1 MLSDTA
7 PDALRVQ
14 IELLRK
20 ATPSQRFR
28 LVCDLTTAAVELS
41 RAAIRRAD
49 PGLSESEA
57 KLRWAEFY
65 YGGRLADQVREH
77 SRIAAGEMSQ
87 VPLFAA
93 LKPVIEAF
101 ESLSVSYYLGGSV
114 ASSFYGVP
122 RTTLDVD
129 LVADLE
135 AGHAP
140 PLIARLG
147 DKYYASQEAIFDA
160 IARKSCFN
168 VIHLP
173 SMFKVDV
180 FVAKPGLYDRQA
192 LARRRAGAVSLG
204 GAAEDFMIA
213 SPEDIILSKLQR
225 FRLGRQVSER
235 QWQDVLGV
243 LRVQGPRLD
252 EAYLEHWARELGI
265 GDLLARARQAVPS
278 PKLHNGGPSPQDA

>member
-147 DKYYASQEAIFDA
+147 DKYYASQEAISDA

-252 EAYLEHWARELGI
+252 EAYLEHWAGELGI

>member
-1 MLSDTA
+1 MLSDTSA
-7 PDALRVQ
+7 DALRVQ

-28 LVCDLTTAAVELS
+28 LVCDLTTTAVELS
-41 RAAIRRAD
+41 RAAIRRAG
-49 PGLSESEA
+49 PELSESEA
-57 KLRWAEFY
+57 KLRWAELH
-65 YGGRLADQVREH
+65 YGGQLADQVRGH
-77 SRIAAGEMSQ
+77 SRIAAGDMSQ
-87 VPLFAA
+87 IPLFAA

-101 ESLSVSYYLGGSV
+101 EGLSVAYYLGGSV
-114 ASSFYGVP
+114 ASSFYGVA
-122 RTTLDVD
+122 RTTLDAD

-147 DKYYASQEAIFDA
+147 DEYYASQEAISDA

-168 VIHLP
+168 VIHLTT
-173 SMFKVDV
+173 MFKVDV

-192 LARRRAGAVSLG
+192 LARRRSAAVFLG
-204 GAAEDFMIA
+204 GVAEDFMIA
-213 SPEDIILSKLQR
+213 SPEDVILSKLQW
-225 FRLGRQVSER
+225 FRLGQQVSER

-252 EAYLEHWARELGI
+252 EAYLLKWARELGI
-265 GDLLARARQAVPS
+265 GDLLARARQAIPS
-278 PKLHNGGPSPQDA
+278 PDLHSGGRSSQDA

>member
-1 MLSDTA
+1 MLSDTSL
-7 PDALRVQ
+7 DALRVQ

-28 LVCDLTTAAVELS
+28 LVCDLTTTAVELS

-49 PGLSESEA
+49 PELSESEA
-57 KLRWAEFY
+57 RLRWAELH
-65 YGGRLADQVREH
+65 YGCPLADQVRVH

-101 ESLSVSYYLGGSV
+101 ERLSVSYYLGGSV

-147 DKYYASQEAIFDA
+147 DKYYASQQAISDA

-173 SMFKVDV
+173 TMFKVDV
-180 FVAKPGLYDRQA
+180 FVAKPRRYDRQA
-192 LARRRAGAVSLG
+192 LAGDRGLSSLG
-204 GAAEDFMIA
+204 GVAEDFMDCLAGRHHPQQAPVVPARPAGFRTTMARCLGSA
-213 SPEDIILSKLQR
+213 SRSR
-225 FRLGRQVSER
+225 ASARRSVS
-235 QWQDVLGV
+235 
-243 LRVQGPRLD
+243 
-252 EAYLEHWARELGI
+252 
-265 GDLLARARQAVPS
+265 
-278 PKLHNGGPSPQDA
+278 

>member
-135 AGHAP
+135 AGHAL

-147 DKYYASQEAIFDA
+147 DQYYASQEAIFDA

-192 LARRRAGAVSLG
+192 LARRRSGAVSLG
-204 GAAEDFMIA
+204 GVAEDFMIA

-252 EAYLEHWARELGI
+252 EAYLEHWACELGI

-278 PKLHNGGPSPQDA
+278 PELHNGGPSPQDA

>member
-135 AGHAP
+135 AGHAL

-147 DKYYASQEAIFDA
+147 DQYYASQEAIFDA

-192 LARRRAGAVSLG
+192 LARRRSGAVSLG
-204 GAAEDFMIA
+204 GVAEDFMIA

-252 EAYLEHWARELGI
+252 EAYLEHWAGELGI

-278 PKLHNGGPSPQDA
+278 PELHNGGPSPQDA